1 MWNFKQPVA
10 APIDC
15 VPAPTRLAAAT
26 APSRLPPPMPVTA
39 VADMPEEPLSPV
51 KPPAKMVNR
60 LKSLVSK
67 KKKRFQAD
75 GFDLDLSYISPRI
88 IAMGFPAERIEGLY
102 RNHIE
107 EVSRFFEQKHKGHY
121 KIYHLCSE
129 RDFDACRFSGPVVR
143 YPFSDHSAPQ
153 FDQIMALCEDAMQFL
168 NLHPENIVAINCK
181 AGKGRT
187 GVMVCACLM
196 EMQEAKDAAD
206 ALRIYAERRTRNGQ
220 GVTIPSQRRYVD
232 YYSRL
237 INGGLSYEPT
247 PLRLVAIRVEGL
259 QHHLHGIQSFD
270 LRLSMYKQRVAN
282 CACEGGPRLELKR
295 QIEMSDKLCASSA
308 SEVNGPC
315 ICRSD
320 IFPFEKA
327 SSSLSPCSP
336 NDRLSPFYEHSLHTH
351 PSRHRSESSHT
362 SYSKTQTITTDTG
375 LPHPTTDSSVCH
387 NCGKPVYS
395 APSKVSFSVACST
408 HHEDNGDYLI
418 HLEEPVPVAGDV
430 RIKIKAKVGVLPK
443 VIGKCWLNTFFIADS
458 CRAASATTTVS
469 EDVVEQHNRTSCCR
483 RPQQLRPQ
491 QQQHDHATLD
501 PTAHVR
507 PTSSDSS
514 TGHQSSSSCSSTATS
529 GGEDV
534 RLTPPLPTEGCA
546 PTNASDGGC
555 AGHLS
560 PLTAVAPAALSS
572 ATSCPIVCS
581 PHHVLR
587 DCRTDLKEP
596 CSSCSSLSSVSS
608 DNSPHFDDW
617 PHSNRDPSGLRW
629 TSNPFKFG
637 SSGSRKKELRQ
648 TLGATA
654 HPQNAILLSSADVC
668 SLRLSQSELDDA
680 FKGKMKKLGGEEYK
694 VVFEFLR
701 DVPGS
706 VDLFS
711 LSSPTLFSRSP
722 NYCDNA
728 ARERPGHVLDVN
740 DQVGE
745 ASSDECGADVESH
758 SPHDDVPHHTPPST
772 STLPLITTTA
782 GNIQPSPFPHPVIMS
797 PVAGYDPLGGDAL
810 PRQRP
815 SESAG

>member
-1 MWNFKQPVA
+1 
-10 APIDC
+10 
-15 VPAPTRLAAAT
+15 
-26 APSRLPPPMPVTA
+26 MPVTT
-39 VADMPEEPLSPV
+39 VTDMPEEPLSPV

-121 KIYHLCSE
+121 KIYHLCDE

-206 ALRIYAERRTRNGQ
+206 ALHIYAERRTRNGQ

-259 QHHLHGIQSFD
+259 QHHLHGIQNFD

-282 CACEGGPRLELKR
+282 CACEGGPRLEPR
-295 QIEMSDKLCASSA
+295 RHIEIGDKLCASS
-308 SEVNGPC
+308 SGEVNGSL

-320 IFPFEKA
+320 VFPFEKTP
-327 SSSLSPCSP
+327 STLSPCFP
-336 NDRLSPFYEHSLHTH
+336 NDRLSPPYEHYPQIHLI
-351 PSRHRSESSHT
+351 RHRSESSHMN
-362 SYSKTQTITTDTG
+362 YPKTQTTATDTG
-375 LPHPTTDSSVCH
+375 LPHSIADSSVCH
-387 NCGKPVYS
+387 NCDKPVCS

-408 HHEDNGDYLI
+408 HHEDNGDYVI
-418 HLEEPVPVAGDV
+418 HLDEPVLVAGDV
-430 RIKIKAKVGVLPK
+430 RIKIRAKVGVLPK
-443 VIGKCWLNTFFIADS
+443 AIGKCWLNTFFVAES
-458 CRAASATTTVS
+458 CRAASTAATAS
-469 EDVVEQHNRTSCCR
+469 EDAAEQHDRPSCCR

-491 QQQHDHATLD
+491 QHDPAALD
-501 PTAHVR
+501 PTSHTR

-514 TGHQSSSSCSSTATS
+514 TGHQSSSSCSSAATS
-529 GGEDV
+529 GGEDI
-534 RLTPPLPTEGCA
+534 RLTPPPLLTGSCA
-546 PTNASDGGC
+546 PTSSASGGGSS
-555 AGHLS
+555 AGLS
-560 PLTAVAPAALSS
+560 PLTAAAPTVLSS
-572 ATSCPIVCS
+572 AASCPIVCS

-587 DCRTDLKEP
+587 ECRADLKGP
-596 CSSCSSLSSVSS
+596 SSSCSSLSSASS

-617 PHSNRDPSGLRW
+617 PHTSRDPSGLRW
-629 TSNPFKFG
+629 ASNPFKFG
-637 SSGSRKKELRQ
+637 SGCSRKKEHRQ
-648 TLGATA
+648 ALGATA
-654 HPQNAILLSSADVC
+654 HPQNDVLLSSSGVC
-668 SLRLSQSELDDA
+668 TLRLSQFELDNA
-680 FKGKMKKLGGEEYK
+680 FKGKMKKLGGEEYR

-701 DVPGS
+701 DAPGS
-706 VDLFS
+706 TDLFS
-711 LSSPTLFSRSP
+711 LSSPTLFSRSL
-722 NYCDNA
+722 NSCDNV
-728 ARERPGHVLDVN
+728 AREKPVHVLEVSNEID
-740 DQVGE
+740 E
-745 ASSDECGADVESH
+745 ASSDECGTDVENR
-758 SPHDDVPHHTPPST
+758 SPHDDLPHDMSPSP
-772 STLPLITTTA
+772 STLPLTTA
-782 GNIQPSPFPHPVIMS
+782 TAATITDNPQPCPFPCPGGHDPISTS
-797 PVAGYDPLGGDAL
+797 PIAGHDSLGDGL
-810 PRQRP
+810 LGKLSP
-815 SESAG
+815 ESTGC